1 MAIRNGKMRGHG
13 ILTLLRLTVLLS
25 LSLILAPQGSAQTS
39 SSTNPEADSREKAW
53 NILSNAAHL
62 SNFDHRA
69 NAIQALGLTSGD
81 PDAVQL
87 AEEALR
93 DKEPTV
99 RAAAAKALGAMGST
113 ASIPKLENLLS
124 DKDISVVLAAAHA
137 LVQVKEKSGYDTY
150 YSVLEGEL
158 KGGHGMFTEQMKQ
171 MKSPERAIK
180 FAFDQGIGFVPYAGY
195 GKEVLHAWKQRSTAP
210 TRAVAARALADD
222 PDPRTGRALAKAVSD
237 KNWVVRAAALEAIA
251 KRGDPALLHDIEPA
265 MSDKKDVVRYSA
277 AAAVLHLVRIAQG
290 KAHTAQEVA
299 R

>member
-1 MAIRNGKMRGHG
+1 MSF
-13 ILTLLRLTVLLS
+13 S
-25 LSLILAPQGSAQTS
+25 LALAPQSWSQSS
-39 SSTNPEADSREKAW
+39 SSTDPEADSRERAW
-53 NILSNAAHL
+53 NILSTAAHL

-81 PDAVQL
+81 GAAVQL
-87 AEEALR
+87 AEDALR

-99 RAAAAKALGAMGST
+99 RAAAAKALGAMRST

-124 DKDISVVLAAAHA
+124 DRDISVVLASAHT
-137 LVQVKEKSGYDTY
+137 LVQLKDKSEYDTY

-158 KGGHGMFTEQMKQ
+158 KGGHSMFTEQMKQ

-180 FAFDQGIGFVPYAGY
+180 FTFDQGIGFVPYAGY

-210 TRAVAARALADD
+210 TRAAAARALADD

-265 MSDKKDVVRYSA
+265 MSDKKDIVRYSA
-277 AAAVLHLVRIAQG
+277 AAAVVHLVRIAQG
-290 KAHTAQEVA
+290 NAHTSQEA
-299 R
+299 SH

>member
-1 MAIRNGKMRGHG
+1 MVSSA
-13 ILTLLRLTVLLS
+13 LLR
-25 LSLILAPQGSAQTS
+25 ILAPILFTFALAPLNAQQTPAQAPS
-39 SSTNPEADSREKAW
+39 QEDIWATAW
-53 NILSNAAHL
+53 DILFVGAHV
-62 SNFDHRA
+62 SNFERRA

-81 PDAVQL
+81 EAAVQL
-87 AEEALR
+87 AEDALR
-93 DKEPTV
+93 DKEPMV
-99 RAAAAKALGAMGST
+99 RAAAAKALGAMRST

-124 DKDISVVLAAAHA
+124 DRDISVVLASAHA
-137 LVQVKEKSGYDTY
+137 LVQLKDKSGYDTY

-158 KGGHGMFTEQMKQ
+158 KGGHGMFTDQMKQ

-195 GKEVLHAWKQRSTAP
+195 GKEVLHAWRQRSTAP
-210 TRAVAARALADD
+210 TRAAAARALADD

-265 MSDKKDVVRYSA
+265 MSDKKDIVRYSA

-290 KAHTAQEVA
+290 NAHTSQEA
-299 R
+299 SH

>member
-1 MAIRNGKMRGHG
+1 
-13 ILTLLRLTVLLS
+13 VSFS
-25 LSLILAPQGSAQTS
+25 LALAPQSWSQSS
-39 SSTNPEADSREKAW
+39 SSTDPEADSRERAW
-53 NILSNAAHL
+53 NILSTAAHL

-69 NAIQALGLTSGD
+69 NAIQALGFTSGD
-81 PDAVQL
+81 GAAVQL
-87 AEEALR
+87 AEDALR

-99 RAAAAKALGAMGST
+99 RAAAAKALGAMRST

-124 DKDISVVLAAAHA
+124 DRDISVVLASAHA
-137 LVQVKEKSGYDTY
+137 LVQLKDKSGYDTY

-158 KGGHGMFTEQMKQ
+158 KGGHGMFTDQMEQ

-195 GKEVLHAWKQRSTAP
+195 GKEVLHAWRQRSTAP
-210 TRAVAARALADD
+210 TRAAAARALADD

-265 MSDKKDVVRYSA
+265 MSDKKDIVRYSA

-290 KAHTAQEVA
+290 NAHTSQEA
-299 R
+299 SH

>member
-1 MAIRNGKMRGHG
+1 
-13 ILTLLRLTVLLS
+13 
-25 LSLILAPQGSAQTS
+25 
-39 SSTNPEADSREKAW
+39 
-53 NILSNAAHL
+53 
-62 SNFDHRA
+62 
-69 NAIQALGLTSGD
+69 
-81 PDAVQL
+81 VQL
-87 AEEALR
+87 AEDALR

-99 RAAAAKALGAMGST
+99 RAAAAKALGAVEST

-137 LVQVKEKSGYDTY
+137 LVQLKEKSGYDTY

-158 KGGHGMFTEQMKQ
+158 KGGHGMFTDQMKQ

-195 GKEVLHAWKQRSTAP
+195 GKEVLHAWRQRSTAP
-210 TRAVAARALADD
+210 TRAAAARALADD

-265 MSDKKDVVRYSA
+265 MSDK
-277 AAAVLHLVRIAQG
+277 RILCATPRLPLSFTWSG
-290 KAHTAQEVA
+290 
-299 R
+299 

>member
-1 MAIRNGKMRGHG
+1 MSF
-13 ILTLLRLTVLLS
+13 S
-25 LSLILAPQGSAQTS
+25 LALAPQSWSQSS
-39 SSTNPEADSREKAW
+39 SSTDPEADSRERAW
-53 NILSNAAHL
+53 NILSTAAHL

-69 NAIQALGLTSGD
+69 NAIQALGFTSGD
-81 PDAVQL
+81 GAAVQL
-87 AEEALR
+87 AEDALR

-99 RAAAAKALGAMGST
+99 RAAAAKALGAMRST

-124 DKDISVVLAAAHA
+124 DRDISVVLASAHA
-137 LVQVKEKSGYDTY
+137 LVQLKDKSGYDTY

-158 KGGHGMFTEQMKQ
+158 KGGHGMFTDQMEQ

-195 GKEVLHAWKQRSTAP
+195 GKEVLHAWRQRSTAP
-210 TRAVAARALADD
+210 TRAAAARALADD

-265 MSDKKDVVRYSA
+265 MSDKKDIVRYSA

-290 KAHTAQEVA
+290 NAHTSQEA
-299 R
+299 SH

>member
-1 MAIRNGKMRGHG
+1 
-13 ILTLLRLTVLLS
+13 LS
-25 LSLILAPQGSAQTS
+25 T
-39 SSTNPEADSREKAW
+39 
-53 NILSNAAHL
+53 AAHL

-81 PDAVQL
+81 GAAVQL
-87 AEEALR
+87 AEDALR

-99 RAAAAKALGAMGST
+99 RAAAAKALGAMRST

-124 DKDISVVLAAAHA
+124 DRDISVVLASAHA
-137 LVQVKEKSGYDTY
+137 LVQLKDKSGYDTY

-158 KGGHGMFTEQMKQ
+158 KGGHGMFTDQMKQ

-195 GKEVLHAWKQRSTAP
+195 GKEVLHAWRQRSTAP
-210 TRAVAARALADD
+210 TRAAAARALADD

-265 MSDKKDVVRYSA
+265 MSDKKDIVRYSA

-290 KAHTAQEVA
+290 NAHTSQEA
-299 R
+299 SH